1 MIPLTEE
8 EEFTKRVTDCIQ
20 MIASS
25 RQSWAF
31 SRDGALPFS
40 RFFRHVSKRIQY
52 QPVRMVFGV
61 ATAAVVL
68 GLLCLINNAAA
79 NALFSLAVAGNDLA
93 WAMPI
98 FCRLVW
104 GGDRFRPGAFHT
116 GWLSKPIAVTAVVY
130 MVFVI
135 TLCMFPTQG
144 PNPSGAFLPS
154 FLSCHVMYVMSGWK
168 STLTW

>member
-40 RFFRHVSKRIQY
+40 NFFRHVSKHIRY
-52 QPVRMVFGV
+52 QPVRMIWGV
-61 ATAAVVL
+61 VIFAVVL
-68 GLLCLINNAAA
+68 GLLCLIDDAAS

-93 WAMPI
+93 WMMPI
-98 FCRLVW
+98 LTRLVW
-104 GGDRFRPGAFHT
+104 GQDKFHPGVFYTGRF
-116 GWLSKPIAVTAVVY
+116 SKPIAVTAIVY
-130 MVFVI
+130 LAFAI
-135 TLCMFPTQG
+135 LLCMFPTTG
-144 PNPSGAFLPS
+144 PDPNCEYICTIVFWESYTNRIYS
-154 FLSCHVMYVMSGWK
+154 
-168 STLTW
+168 